1 MTQGSVAEPGRF
13 GTTFSALRYPN
24 YRRWFVGQV
33 LSLMGTWMQSV
44 AQGWLVYDLTGSKLA
59 LGIITFIGSIPTL
72 VFMLPAGA
80 VADRVSRRKMM
91 LVTQTVMMICAFIL
105 AFFTGTK
112 SLQVWYIAVVGF
124 ILGIANAFDS
134 PARLALTV
142 ELVDDRRD
150 LQNAIALNSSMFNL
164 ARVVGP
170 AIGGLVLATVG
181 ATWCFLLNGLSF
193 VAVLIALWGMHLN
206 EAVKPPRTR
215 PMTAEIGDGLRYV
228 WDTKVVRVLVTMVAV
243 MSIFGFSYSVLMPAY
258 AVEVLGVGEAGL
270 GALTA
275 AVGVGALIGSL
286 AVASLTRT
294 RHKGWQLTFGSL
306 LFPIALIAFALSRN
320 LYLSLALLVVV
331 GFGFIIQNTTSNT
344 LVQMIVPDSL
354 RGRVMSV
361 YSLMF
366 LGTMPFGSLMAG
378 SLAQIYGTSLTI
390 IFGAG
395 VTLLFAIF
403 VVIFIPQVRRLE
415 S

>member
-1 MTQGSVAEPGRF
+1 MTQGSVAAPDRY
-13 GTTFSALRYPN
+13 GTTFSAMRYPN
-24 YRRWFVGQV
+24 YRRWFIGQV

-59 LGIITFIGSIPTL
+59 LGTISFIGSLPTL
-72 VFMLPAGA
+72 VLMLPAGA

-91 LVTQTVMMICAFIL
+91 LITQTVMMICAFIL

-112 SLQVWYIAVVGF
+112 SLQVWYIAVLGF
-124 ILGIANAFDS
+124 ILGIAGAFDA

-150 LQNAIALNSSMFNL
+150 LQNAIALNSTMFNL

-170 AIGGLVLATVG
+170 AIGGLVLAAVG
-181 ATWCFLLNGLSF
+181 ATWCFILNGLSF
-193 VAVLIALWGMHLN
+193 VAVLVALWGMHLN
-206 EAVKPPRTR
+206 ETVKPPRTR
-215 PMTAEIGDGLRYV
+215 RMTAEIGDGLHYV
-228 WDTKVVRVLVTMVAV
+228 WDTKIVRAMVALV
-243 MSIFGFSYSVLMPAY
+243 AVTSIFGFSYSVLMPAY
-258 AVEVLGVGEAGL
+258 AVDVLGVGEAGL

-275 AVGVGALIGSL
+275 AVGAGALIGSL
-286 AVASLTRT
+286 TVASLTRS
-294 RHKGWQLTFGSL
+294 RRKGWQLTFGSL
-306 LFPIALIAFALSRN
+306 LFPIALFAFALSRN
-320 LYLSLALLVVV
+320 LVLSLAILVVV

-344 LVQMIVPDSL
+344 LVQMLVPDHL

-361 YSLMF
+361 YSMMF
-366 LGTMPFGSLMAG
+366 IGTMPIGSLLAG

-390 IFGAG
+390 IFGAS
-395 VTLLFAIF
+395 VTLLFALF
-403 VVIFIPQVRRLE
+403 VVFFIPQVRRLE